1 MRQPSN
7 RRASARNHLSRPA
20 RTRIVNEENRESG
33 TGLERISVQELGKLR
48 AVANYQFGRNV
59 GEELFDRTV
68 MVGHSLKTG
77 RMKLLYRRGQLLGT
91 LRPSDGLL
99 ALSIEGAKRLL
110 TSGRFRNVVT
120 VRSDVASFIKK
131 GKNVFAKHVTAA
143 NPIIRPEDE
152 VVVVDERRHLLAVGR
167 ASLSADEMLQFKR
180 GIAVNVRRGVDRS
193 PVQKSESPLSA

>member
-7 RRASARNHLSRPA
+7 RRASARNHLSGPA
-20 RTRIVNEENRESG
+20 RTRIVSEKNRESG
-33 TGLERISVQELGKLR
+33 TGLERISAQELRKLW

-59 GEELFDRTV
+59 GEKLFDRTV

-77 RMKLLYRRGQLLGT
+77 RMKLLYRRGRLLGT
-91 LRPSDGLL
+91 LRPSDGLF

-120 VRSDVASFIKK
+120 VRSDVAGFIKK

-193 PVQKSESPLSA
+193 PVQISESPLSA